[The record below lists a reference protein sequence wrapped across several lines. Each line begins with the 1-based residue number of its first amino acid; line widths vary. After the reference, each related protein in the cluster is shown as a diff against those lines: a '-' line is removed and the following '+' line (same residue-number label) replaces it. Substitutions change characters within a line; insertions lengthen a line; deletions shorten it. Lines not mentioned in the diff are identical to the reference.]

1 MCFRIEILTLR
12 NERLK
17 YLFNSEREQLEK
29 SFEDLKESV
38 DERTYKYEVMIA
50 FWLAVD
56 LLKYEEAA
64 TMCDIDPVVIS
75 LV

>member
-1 MCFRIEILTLR
+1 M
-12 NERLK
+12 
-17 YLFNSEREQLEK
+17 EK